1 MQNHP
6 FGVDSGDHD
15 DLKRAAE
22 DPTRFHICGDMNRIG
37 VQLFMTKLEYT
48 HYPPR
53 SGKNHLFE
61 FRILKWPDDFLM
73 YWVIASIPI
82 EDRAVAELLIP
93 ECGLRLVNGVPV
105 MLGGKDCVFPME
117 GDRVWCLEN
126 SKDHPIY
133 SAKYWRSNNQEV
145 IGKLRAEQDAE
156 IEKIIHNDIEKMRK
170 ELCNQGLSE
179 VQIERVLAQWH
190 EGNENYMENP
200 E

>member
-1 MQNHP
+1 MKSEP
-6 FGVDSGDHD
+6 FGIASGDND

-37 VQLFMTKLEYT
+37 VSLFMTKLEYT

-61 FRILKWPDDFLM
+61 FRILKWPDDFPM

-82 EDRAVAELLIP
+82 EDREMAELLIP
-93 ECGLRLVNGVPV
+93 ECGLRLANGIPM
-105 MLGGKDCVFPME
+105 MLGGGKELVFPMS

-126 SKDHPIY
+126 SSGHPIY
-133 SAKYWRSNNQEV
+133 NNNQAE
-145 IGKLRAEQDAE
+145 IKKLKAEQDAE
-156 IEKIIHNDIEKMRK
+156 VEKILRNDVAKMRK
-170 ELCNQGLSE
+170 ELHDQGLNAQ
-179 VQIERVLAQWH
+179 QIERVLAQWQN
-190 EGNENYMENP
+190 GNEDYMENP